1 MLGRQN
7 ISVGQIQSVAHQLET
22 SEEPESST
30 QSPRSSPPTS
40 SLSCETAFLRV
51 LPMSSDPFVPTVRA
65 ASEGCNGT
73 VVEASRFMMR
83 TRVAEWAAAVRS
95 EDRPPDR
102 CLEVKSEQPD
112 GYAET
117 WGTWGPAGTPDTQ
130 KGERRHPW
138 NHRLDSSTLKPCWTV
153 PWDVQEAL
161 HA

>member
-1 MLGRQN
+1 MRPLKSPNLPLNPHVLPLPRAPSPVRQHF
-7 ISVGQIQSVAHQLET
+7 SV
-22 SEEPESST
+22 
-30 QSPRSSPPTS
+30 
-40 SLSCETAFLRV
+40 RV
-51 LPMSSDPFVPTVRA
+51 LPMSSDPFVPAVRA

-130 KGERRHPW
+130 KGERRHLW